1 MSGGGGRGRE
11 GRRVD
16 KQEVSC
22 LEILVTTEGHLHP
35 KPRLTGRI
43 TKNQNRLI
51 YQWRTSNRCL
61 TLYLKPS
68 SGTMSTNKMY
78 LAQGMR
84 PDRLILQCGNIL
96 LEKHGKRRVRKRK
109 KKANSAQQKTKH
121 FAFACCPSVVLP
133 ARFSDNHLC
142 SYFTKGLPEFRVLQS
157 QPNVAL
163 DIGIGDSS
171 HGRGRRDAKVC
182 LQI

>member
-22 LEILVTTEGHLHP
+22 LEIPVTTEGHLHP

-51 YQWRTSNRCL
+51 YQWRTSNHCL

-109 KKANSAQQKTKH
+109 KKKTQLNRRPNILNLH
-121 FAFACCPSVVLP
+121 VVLL
-133 ARFSDNHLC
+133 S
-142 SYFTKGLPEFRVLQS
+142 SYLPGLVIIISVPISQKVFQSSGSSRVSLML
-157 QPNVAL
+157 PWT
-163 DIGIGDSS
+163 
-171 HGRGRRDAKVC
+171 
-182 LQI
+182 